1 MKMNKQDFYN
11 CQMLKG
17 LSNKTFTKIKERKE
31 TVSGI
36 NSEPRT
42 HKKKSSFSQ
51 VRAVLSH

>member
-1 MKMNKQDFYN
+1 MNKQDFYN
-11 CQMLKG
+11 FQMMKG

-31 TVSGI
+31 AVSGI